1 MQGTLGQSAWR
12 WLFFVEGSLTV
23 LVAVLA
29 VFVLPDFPETTRP
42 GWLTE
47 KEIQLAIR
55 RMKEDSD
62 QEEEEGKKGH
72 AAGFLAAMRDP
83 NMYILT
89 LIMTSQI
96 VAQTFNMYFPTLAA
110 TLGYSRTVTLLL
122 CAPPFLLSAVL
133 TFLNSRYACRL
144 WQ

>member
-1 MQGTLGQSAWR
+1 MQGTLGQAAWR

-23 LVAVLA
+23 IVAILA

-42 GWLTE
+42 GWLTQ
-47 KEIQLAIR
+47 KELRLAIQ

-62 QEEEEGKKGH
+62 DAEENEEKNH
-72 AAGFLAAMRDP
+72 IAGFFAAMKDP

-89 LIMTSQI
+89 LLMTSQI

-110 TLGYSRTVTLLL
+110 TLGYNRTITLLL
-122 CAPPFLLSAVL
+122 CAPPFLFSAVT
-133 TFLNSRYACRL
+133 TFLNSR
-144 WQ
+144 